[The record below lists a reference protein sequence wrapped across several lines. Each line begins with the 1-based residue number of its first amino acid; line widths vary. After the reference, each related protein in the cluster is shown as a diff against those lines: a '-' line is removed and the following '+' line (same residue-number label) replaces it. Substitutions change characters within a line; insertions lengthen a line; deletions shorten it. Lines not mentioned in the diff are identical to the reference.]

1 MMIFIYFR
9 NKKNEKEKQI
19 YLEEITNLIT
29 SKTKNRKFLIVQQEV
44 IRKFRQ
50 PTDYDY
56 DYDNVF
62 DD

>member
-1 MMIFIYFR
+1 MIFIYFR
-9 NKKNEKEKQI
+9 NKNEKEKQI

-44 IRKFRQ
+44 ISNFHQ
-50 PTDYDY
+50 PTDNN
-56 DYDNVF
+56 YDNVF

>member
-1 MMIFIYFR
+1 MIFIYFR